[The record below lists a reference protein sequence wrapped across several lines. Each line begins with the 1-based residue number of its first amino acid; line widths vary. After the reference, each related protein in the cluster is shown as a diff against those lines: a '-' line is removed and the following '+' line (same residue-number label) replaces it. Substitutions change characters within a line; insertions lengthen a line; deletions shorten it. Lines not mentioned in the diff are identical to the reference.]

1 MKKKLIKIGK
11 KILIGLGISISI
23 AGPLYGLWVSLVNFL
38 YGGMLRFVEGIIAA
52 SAHEI
57 VTGIFQVLLFWLPGL
72 IICILTA
79 CGGGALVEIGW
90 DD

>member
-1 MKKKLIKIGK
+1 MKKLIKFKK
-11 KILIGLGISISI
+11 KILTYLGVFISF
-23 AGPLYGLWVSLVNFL
+23 AGPLAGLWISCINFL
-38 YGGMLRFVEGIIAA
+38 YGGTLRFVEGIIAA

-72 IICILTA
+72 IIMIITICLGA
-79 CGGGALVEIGW
+79 ALVEIGW

>member
-1 MKKKLIKIGK
+1 MKKLIKIGK
-11 KILIGLGISISI
+11 KILTGLGVFISI
-23 AGPLYGLWVSLVNFL
+23 AGPLTGLWVSCVDFL

-72 IICILTA
+72 IIMVITMCL
-79 CGGGALVEIGW
+79 GVALVEIGW

>member
-1 MKKKLIKIGK
+1 
-11 KILIGLGISISI
+11 
-23 AGPLYGLWVSLVNFL
+23 
-38 YGGMLRFVEGIIAA
+38 MLRFVEGIIAA

-72 IICILTA
+72 IIMVITICLGA
-79 CGGGALVEIGW
+79 ALVEIGW

>member
-1 MKKKLIKIGK
+1 MKKLIKFGK
-11 KILIGLGISISI
+11 KILTCLGVFISI
-23 AGPLYGLWVSLVNFL
+23 AGPLSGLWVSCVDFL
-38 YGGMLRFVEGIIAA
+38 YCGMLRFVEGIIAA

-72 IICILTA
+72 IIMVITMCL
-79 CGGGALVEIGW
+79 GGALVEIGW

>member
-1 MKKKLIKIGK
+1 MKKLIKFGK
-11 KILIGLGISISI
+11 KILTCLGVFISI
-23 AGPLYGLWVSLVNFL
+23 AGPLSGLWVSCVGFL
-38 YGGMLRFVEGIIAA
+38 YGGMLRFVEGVIAA

-72 IICILTA
+72 IIMVITMCL
-79 CGGGALVEIGW
+79 GGALVEIGW

>member
-1 MKKKLIKIGK
+1 MKKLIKFGK
-11 KILIGLGISISI
+11 KILTGLGVFISI
-23 AGPLYGLWVSLVNFL
+23 AGPLAGLWVSCVNFL

-72 IICILTA
+72 IIMVITMCL
-79 CGGGALVEIGW
+79 GVALVEIGW

>member
-1 MKKKLIKIGK
+1 MKKLIKFGK
-11 KILIGLGISISI
+11 KILTCLGAFISIVGLLS
-23 AGPLYGLWVSLVNFL
+23 GLWISCVDFL

-72 IICILTA
+72 IIMVITICL
-79 CGGGALVEIGW
+79 GVALVEIGW